1 MNFIIEQGK
10 HYCKQWWR
18 LRFTTKKVLIGK
30 ATFLGDFSYDIGAK
44 HQKDSN
50 KLIGLSDSWHHH
62 ISSIRIGWRW
72 NKTLNALEVVGISY
86 NRGKREIKRIKLI
99 ETNKEYSFAVYIEKD
114 KYFAVFDGEWVEFER
129 NNRWWLPRLVLNPYF
144 GGFTKAPKD
153 LKFNIKIF

>member
-1 MNFIIEQGK
+1 MNYIIEQGK
-10 HYCKQWWR
+10 HYCKEWWR

-62 ISSIRIGWRW
+62 RNSIRIGWYWDNVINRI
-72 NKTLNALEVVGISY
+72 AIVGICY
-86 NRGKREIKRIKLI
+86 NRGKRTIKRITSV
-99 ETNKEYSFAVYIEKD
+99 EANEEYSFAVYIEKD

-129 NNRWWLPRLVLNPYF
+129 SSKWWLPKLVLKPFY
-144 GGFTKAPKD
+144 GGRISAPKD
-153 LKFNIKIF
+153 FKFNIKIF

>member
-62 ISSIRIGWRW
+62 ISSIRKG
-72 NKTLNALEVVGISY
+72 
-86 NRGKREIKRIKLI
+86 
-99 ETNKEYSFAVYIEKD
+99 
-114 KYFAVFDGEWVEFER
+114 
-129 NNRWWLPRLVLNPYF
+129 
-144 GGFTKAPKD
+144 
-153 LKFNIKIF
+153 